1 MCGLIFTSTY
11 GQISGTGLCC
21 DSKKFNDADFEK
33 PESEVCGSTQC
44 LAILYSYKLSNSLF
58 SLKGSQKSG
67 SKEGDAVTASF
78 FNENGI
84 SFKVVN
90 SSSFERMIDE
100 NVEFAKQSPLQSL
113 NFLSRMRRS
122 FSCEVT
128 QRH

>member
-67 SKEGDAVTASF
+67 SKEGDAVIASF

-84 SFKVVN
+84 SFNVAN
-90 SSSFERMIDE
+90 SSSFGRMID
-100 NVEFAKQSPLQSL
+100 KTSQK
-113 NFLSRMRRS
+113 RRIGPTNS
-122 FSCEVT
+122 SSML
-128 QRH
+128 